1 MLQTSVEIVNP
12 GGTGSAA
19 LVISASPEPLPPS
32 RSFMFRLPSALPLPK
47 KYTYCF
53 RLPLEAVVR
62 FAAAF
67 FAIVTPIVGM
77 AGAGRTGT
85 SVHAHT
91 GSRKRKDRK
100 ERKDFSYRTSEAFAR
115 TAVRLKPDTHRT
127 AVANPTSVV
136 PAPVSFD

>member
-19 LVISASPEPLPPS
+19 LVISARPDPLPPS
-32 RSFMFRLPSALPLPK
+32 RSFMFRLPSALRLPK

-77 AGAGRTGT
+77 SGGGRTGT
-85 SVHAHT
+85 SVQM
-91 GSRKRKDRK
+91 SRIL
-100 ERKDFSYRTSEAFAR
+100 YREC
-115 TAVRLKPDTHRT
+115 
-127 AVANPTSVV
+127 
-136 PAPVSFD
+136 PASAGP